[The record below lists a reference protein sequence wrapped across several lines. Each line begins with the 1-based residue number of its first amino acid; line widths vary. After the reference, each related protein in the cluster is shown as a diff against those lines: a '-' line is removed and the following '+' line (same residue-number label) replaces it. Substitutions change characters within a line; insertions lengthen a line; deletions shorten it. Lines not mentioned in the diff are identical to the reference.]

1 MAHTFEEPILI
12 RQSPVV
18 VIRDLLIVQFAATT
32 IYFFAGVLA
41 NYGEIYHALN
51 FSAHLSYEF
60 FKFVAMLLAETLLVG
75 FVLLRWVKSYYLVT
89 PVSLTVH
96 GGLFFRDRRVIATA
110 HPRSV
115 SCTYGTLAH
124 LFRYGTLTIQSANI
138 PSPIVLRYIPSP
150 KMYLRQ
156 IMEQERF
163 SLASDPATST
173 PDLRALLDAR
183 EHHALEFKS
192 SFRWDT
198 TEQHI
203 NKNLER
209 MALKTVAAFLN
220 TDGGHLVLGVDDARN
235 VVGLHDDYKTLQKK
249 DADGFEN
256 HFTNVFKETIGPE
269 YRRFVSLSF
278 HSAEDKETCVV
289 SVVPSP
295 MPAYFRHGN
304 EEVFFIRTGNST
316 TALQVSEI
324 APYLKSRW
332 REA

>member
-1 MAHTFEEPILI
+1 MATAFEEPILI

-18 VIRDLLIVQFAATT
+18 IIRDLLIVQFAATT
-32 IYFFAGVLA
+32 IYFLAGVVA

-60 FKFVAMLLAETLLVG
+60 AKFVAMLLAETLLVG
-75 FVLLRWVKSYYLVT
+75 FVLLRWVKSYYLISPT
-89 PVSLTVH
+89 TLTVH
-96 GGLFFRDRRVIATA
+96 GGLFFRDRRIIPTVR
-110 HPRSV
+110 PRSV
-115 SCTYGTLAH
+115 SCTYGTLAR
-124 LFRYGTLTIQSANI
+124 LFRYGTLTLQSANL
-138 PSPIVLRYIPSP
+138 PAPFVLRYIPSP

-156 IMEQERF
+156 IVEQERISF
-163 SLASDPATST
+163 ASDPIAPA
-173 PDLRALLDAR
+173 PDLHTLLASR
-183 EHHALEFKS
+183 EHHTLEFKS

-198 TEQHI
+198 AERRT

-209 MALKTVAAFLN
+209 TALKTIAAFLN
-220 TDGGHLVLGVDDARN
+220 SDGGHLVLGVDDTRRI
-235 VVGLHDDYKTLQKK
+235 VGLADDYQTLQKK

-256 HFTNVFKETIGPE
+256 HFTNVFKEIIGPE
-269 YRRFVSLSF
+269 YRRFISLSF
-278 HSAEDKETCVV
+278 HESDGKETCVI

-316 TALQVSEI
+316 TALQVSEVT
-324 APYLKSRW
+324 PYLKSRW